1 MKDQLD
7 EKTMKTTDG
16 VRAETYSYL
25 VDYGGEKK
33 KKAKA
38 TKNCHKK
45 KT

>member
-25 VDYGGEKK
+25 VDDGGEKK
-33 KKAKA
+33 KRSKS
-38 TKNCHKK
+38 HKK
-45 KT
+45 LP